1 MSLIERIDQ
10 LTPQQKERLSQKL
23 KEQAIDLLQLPIT
36 SAKPAENGGYPL
48 SFGQERLWFIQQ
60 LEPHSSAYN
69 LVRATQLVGK
79 LDVQALDE
87 SIREIIA
94 RHQVLRTVFRFDKD
108 RPYQFIRPELV
119 LPLKIV
125 DLMNEPGEKRKEET
139 LRLIQEE
146 SLSPF
151 DLVDGPLL
159 RTKLLALGEAEHVF
173 LLVIHH
179 IVADG
184 TSIQVFIR
192 ELVQLYSAFSRGM
205 GGTLPALP
213 IQYVDYAHFQH
224 LWFGTDSLD
233 THFRQKQER
242 YWLDRFKGEIPV
254 LNLPADY
261 PRPAIQDFAGASLDF
276 GLDTGASASLKHLA
290 SKNHTTLYVVLLA
303 IFNIFLAKLSGQP
316 DIVVGTPVAG
326 RRHPAVQKLIG
337 MFVNTLALRNFPA
350 AEKTF
355 ADFLLEVKDNTLDA
369 FENQEYRYEDLLE
382 KVKVNRDTARNPL
395 FDVMFLFKNVD
406 YARVN
411 IPGLTLA
418 SYDYVAATAKFDLTL
433 SAWETGEPGNSRLLF
448 SFEYASKIFRATT
461 IERFSGYFRHLL
473 GEVLPDS
480 SLRVAEIDILHP
492 SEREQ
497 IISAFNDTA
506 RPYPREKTIDR
517 LFHDQVQRTPSQLA
531 VIGYRAGTDGPER
544 QMVQLTYEKLAE
556 QAGQSAAHLRER
568 GLQPG
573 MVVGIL
579 LERTVDILVA
589 MLAILEAGC
598 AYLPMDPVFPQKRL
612 DYMLADSGAEI
623 LLDRRFFEMGASAPL
638 SNRLDLY
645 PVPERSRGADLAYV
659 IYTSGTTGQPK
670 GVAIPH
676 RAVVNFIIGITY
688 WVDFQPRD
696 RILSL
701 TTVSFDIFGLET
713 LVPLARGSTVI
724 FGSEEMQLDPVLAWR
739 AFTGHGITIFQTTPS
754 RVQLFLAHD
763 QARAGSC
770 LASLRFLLVGGEAFP
785 QKLLDLVRVLFTGKP
800 GRIINLYGPTETTIW
815 SMASDLSAAG
825 VPLTIGRPLANTQV
839 FILDKHLRLCPIGV
853 PGEIYL
859 GGDGLARG
867 YINNPE
873 LTAERFVTSPP
884 NPLSKIG
891 EGENRGDQYLSR
903 SPSGVEG
910 PGKQSPTTHRSP
922 LTTHL
927 YKTGDL
933 ARFLE
938 DGTIE
943 FLGRLDHQVKIRG
956 FRIEL
961 GEIENRLQTY
971 RGIGEAVVVARED
984 DTGNKFLCAYYVP
997 VQKEGAPAISIT
1009 NLREYLGRTL
1019 PDYMIPAYFISLP
1032 TMPLTPN
1039 KKVDRKALPKPTG
1052 SGLPASDRFL
1062 VPKTE
1067 LEKKIAEQWQK
1078 VLRVDR
1084 VGIHDN
1090 FFEMGGNS
1098 MTIIQL
1104 NNDLRTLLNRE
1115 IPVVAMYRHLTI
1127 DALARYLSA
1136 GQEQNT
1142 DKSERQLQ
1150 KDEALKKAKTI
1161 FKSTIQKTRGDH
1173 HVVR

>member
-119 LPLKIV
+119 LPLEIV

-205 GGTLPALP
+205 GGTLPVLP

-254 LNLPADY
+254 LDLPADY

-276 GLDTGASASLKHLA
+276 GLDTGASASLKQLA

-316 DIVVGTPVAG
+316 DIVAGTPVAG

-382 KVKVNRDTARNPL
+382 KVKVERDTARNPL

-411 IPGLTLA
+411 ITGLTLA

-433 SAWETGEPGNSRLLF
+433 SAWETGEPGNSRLRF

-473 GEVLPDS
+473 GEVLPDP
-480 SLRVAEIDILHP
+480 SLRIAEIDILPP

-556 QAGQSAAHLRER
+556 QAGQLAAHLRER

-589 MLAILEAGC
+589 MLAILKAGC
-598 AYLPMDPVFPQKRL
+598 AYLPMDLAFPQKRL
-612 DYMLADSGAEI
+612 DYMLADSGAEVVI
-623 LLDRRFFEMGASAPL
+623 GPQDVGANGDSTSPPGPL
-638 SNRLDLY
+638 SKRGEGENGISSAH
-645 PVPERSRGADLAYV
+645 RSTSPTDLAYI

-713 LVPLARGSTVI
+713 LVPLARGSTVV

-763 QARAGSC
+763 QARAGRC

-785 QKLLDLVRVLFTGKP
+785 QKLLDQVRVLFTGKP

-839 FILDKHLRLCPIGV
+839 LILNKNFKLCPIGV

-867 YINNPE
+867 YLNNPE
-873 LTAERFVTSPP
+873 LTAERFVDVDIP
-884 NPLSKIG
+884 IG
-891 EGENRGDQYLSR
+891 AGLTQ
-903 SPSGVEG
+903 
-910 PGKQSPTTHRSP
+910 QSP
-922 LTTHL
+922 LTNHL

-961 GEIENRLQTY
+961 GEIEGRLLSY
-971 RGIGEAVVVARED
+971 PGIGEAVVVARED

-997 VQKEGAPAISIT
+997 VQEEGNPAISIT
-1009 NLREYLGRTL
+1009 DLREYLGHTL
-1019 PDYMIPAYFISLP
+1019 PDYMIPAYFIPLP

-1090 FFEMGGNS
+1090 FFELGGNS

-1150 KDEALKKAKTI
+1150 KDEALKKAKTV
-1161 FKSTIQKTRGDH
+1161 FKSTIQKTRGGH
-1173 HVVR
+1173 HVARK